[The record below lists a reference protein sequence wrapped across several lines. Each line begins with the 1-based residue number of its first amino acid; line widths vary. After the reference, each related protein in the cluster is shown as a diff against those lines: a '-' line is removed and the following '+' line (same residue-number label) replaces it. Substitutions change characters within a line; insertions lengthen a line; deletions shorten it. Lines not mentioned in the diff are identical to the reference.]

1 MWREPRPASA
11 DDIPIWFGGKF
22 TPRLVRRVVDL
33 GDGRI
38 PFQGYGES
46 LGEISEKVQL
56 LKQALRDAN
65 RDPHTLDVAYWMRT
79 LRRPDC
85 LALVPAR
92 RPRVIRSPG
101 ITRYSRLCSLAARP
115 GRTECARS
123 CRRARA
129 ARGWHPD
136 SASDRQLRESGRLGC
151 LDPVGA
157 ALAGI
162 RNVGC
167 GPPAPLPSR
176 CLSMA
181 GTLGAR
187 VGVTGPGAD
196 VLARPAGRGGA
207 TGLES
212 APARRAALRHPT
224 GGGAAGTRI
233 GDCQPVTLLSGERRR
248 MSATARDYLEQPPNP
263 DAAGPYLLIAN
274 GWPKSTSTTLA
285 SAWRSNSTNTSS
297 NVLTSESMTN

>member
-33 GDGRI
+33 GDGWI

-176 CLSMA
+176 CLWLERSVLVSVLLGQVLMFWQDQ
-181 GTLGAR
+181 LGA
-187 VGVTGPGAD
+187 VVQLGWNLLLLGALRYAIRQEEARL
-196 VLARPAGRGGA
+196 VLAR
-207 TGLES
+207 ES
-212 APARRAALRHPT
+212 ATRSLPETATRR
-224 GGGAAGTRI
+224 
-233 GDCQPVTLLSGERRR
+233 
-248 MSATARDYLEQPPNP
+248 
-263 DAAGPYLLIAN
+263 
-274 GWPKSTSTTLA
+274 
-285 SAWRSNSTNTSS
+285 
-297 NVLTSESMTN
+297 